1 MGFKLSWIIGCTMWR
16 THLGDW
22 HSGELSGV
30 LTCMQVATLIAKFMV
45 TTWGPSGADR
55 TQVGPMLAP
64 WTLLSGNTRIATMN
78 GTNNS
83 HGNPFKHIF
92 AGPPSLS
99 TNTKKRKGEIRE
111 MAVMVNHVEPSHR
124 SIGEL
129 GMWFQNVSV
138 PNTVYVLFV
147 TWQWAETL
155 VEIMGTLADIRGTT
169 KHGIRYH
176 FPKHEFNRPVC
187 SEAHHYLLG
196 HLSQQRF
203 SPYLQHQM

>member
-1 MGFKLSWIIGCTMWR
+1 MWR

-30 LTCMQVATLIAKFMV
+30 LTCMQVATLIVKFMV

-124 SIGEL
+124 SIGKL
-129 GMWFQNVSV
+129 SIWFQNVSV
-138 PNTVYVLFV
+138 PNTFYVLFV
-147 TWQWAETL
+147 KWKIAISVIIIFLGRFGSRPWWPNT
-155 VEIMGTLADIRGTT
+155 
-169 KHGIRYH
+169 H
-176 FPKHEFNRPVC
+176 FHFLSPGWLDFLKIHIVARFLSEF
-187 SEAHHYLLG
+187 
-196 HLSQQRF
+196 
-203 SPYLQHQM
+203 